1 MIVLFYLFLFLNLIA
16 FILIGYDKYL
26 AKKHKSRISEN
37 TLLTFV
43 LIGGT
48 IGSGIAMLIF
58 RHKTAKR
65 RYLLRFWVL
74 VLIQIALIFK
84 LFYLDCFSNA

>member
-1 MIVLFYLFLFLNLIA
+1 MLFYMIDSRFIKNHLAKIISLGIKMSYLFYLFLSLNIVALV
-16 FILIGYDKYL
+16 LIGYDKFL
-26 AKKHKSRISEN
+26 AKNHKSRISEK

-48 IGSGIAMLIF
+48 IGSGIAMLTF

-65 RYLLRFWVL
+65 SY
-74 VLIQIALIFK
+74 
-84 LFYLDCFSNA
+84 

>member
-1 MIVLFYLFLFLNLIA
+1 MIVLFYLFLFLNLVA
-16 FILIGYDKYL
+16 FILIGYDKFL
-26 AKKHKSRISEN
+26 AKNHKSRISER

-48 IGSGIAMLIF
+48 IGSGLAVLIF

-65 RYLLRFWVL
+65 SYLLKFWSIIVFQL
-74 VLIQIALIFK
+74 LIGWY
-84 LFYLDCFSNA
+84 YLSEIIQN